1 MATVPELP
9 PRLAEL
15 IDMLAAFPDP
25 SERGALLVD
34 FAKRFEEVPASVAT
48 RPFPEDHRVPACES
62 EAYVWAVDQPDG
74 TLKLHF
80 AVESPAGVSAR
91 ALAAILD
98 RTLSGLAPEAIARV
112 PPDIV
117 ERIFRQ
123 NISMGKGMGLMSMVR
138 AVQTLAR
145 RRLGAS
151 R

>member
-1 MATVPELP
+1 VTDAVRLP

-15 IDMLAAFPDP
+15 LD
-25 SERGALLVD
+25 ALDTLTDQTDRASALVD
-34 FAKRFEEVPASVAT
+34 YANRFQDVPAAIAT
-48 RPFPEDHRVPACES
+48 RPFPDAHKVPACES

-98 RTLSGLAPEAIARV
+98 RTLSGLPPAEIAAV

-117 ERIFRQ
+117 ERIFRR
-123 NISMGKGMGLMSMVR
+123 NISMGKGLGLMSMVR

-145 RRLGAS
+145 RRL
-151 R
+151 

>member
-1 MATVPELP
+1 MTDAARLP

-15 IDMLAAFPDP
+15 LDALDAFPDP
-25 SERGALLVD
+25 TDRGSVLVD
-34 FAKRFEEVPASVAT
+34 YANRFQEVPPSIAS
-48 RPFPEDHRVPACES
+48 RPFADAHKVPACES

-74 TLKLHF
+74 TLKLYF
-80 AVESPAGVSAR
+80 AVESPTGVSAR

-98 RTLSGLAPEAIARV
+98 RTLSGLTPAEIAEV

-117 ERIFRQ
+117 ERIFRR

-145 RRLGAS
+145 RRLQTE
-151 R
+151 